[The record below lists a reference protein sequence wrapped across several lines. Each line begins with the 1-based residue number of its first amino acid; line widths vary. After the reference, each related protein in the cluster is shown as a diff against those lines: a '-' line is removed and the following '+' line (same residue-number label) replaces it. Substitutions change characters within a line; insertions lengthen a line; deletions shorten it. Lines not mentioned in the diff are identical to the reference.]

1 MHHQS
6 QQHRQKHATQNKIK
20 TAIFYCLT
28 AIFFCWSTANLATI
42 AQNTGQGGL
51 NGQEMRNL
59 LDRGNLTEAVT
70 RIELDWEEDYQKY
83 FKQDFQARAKT
94 AAEISKTLSRLA
106 VKTKKRPAL
115 IYAIPR
121 TDQLE
126 LILILPDRPPI
137 LHSIPSAKKENLVAV
152 VKEFNSE
159 ITNPRKI
166 NTTSYLESAQK
177 LYQWI
182 IAPLET
188 DLQTAKIETL
198 LFCVG
203 EGLRT
208 VPLAAMHDGQQF
220 LIQKYSLSRI
230 PDRKSVV

>member
-42 AQNTGQGGL
+42 AQNTGSGL

-83 FKQDFQARAKT
+83 FKQDFRAQAKT

-126 LILILPDRPPI
+126 QIGRA
-137 LHSIPSAKKENLVAV
+137 HV
-152 VKEFNSE
+152 
-159 ITNPRKI
+159 
-166 NTTSYLESAQK
+166 
-177 LYQWI
+177 
-182 IAPLET
+182 
-188 DLQTAKIETL
+188 
-198 LFCVG
+198 
-203 EGLRT
+203 
-208 VPLAAMHDGQQF
+208 
-220 LIQKYSLSRI
+220 
-230 PDRKSVV
+230 